1 MSEEKPICEICKRGI
16 EVVEDSFIKVDC
28 YNEFHQLVKT
38 YYYHWQCFY
47 KHWLEES
54 GMLVKTQ

>member
-1 MSEEKPICEICKRGI
+1 MSLICEICKREI
-16 EVVEDSFIKVDC
+16 EDDYVVVRC

-38 YYYHWQCFY
+38 YYYHTWCFY